1 MVISN
6 GQIQK
11 AILNIIDGQKIG
23 TFFTKTPNQSLPVD
37 VQAMKARDGSRTLQ
51 RLSTEQ
57 RKTIIQKMAKNLID
71 YSQDILQANK
81 RDLEEATK
89 EGQLTFRKMRGDK
102 RSLDFRTEIFF
113 TRSTGFVGK
122 ETANSRRRS
131 PTNIGKGRC
140 SRCVLVN

>member
-89 EGQLTFRKMRGDK
+89 EGQLAFRKMR
-102 RSLDFRTEIFF
+102 
-113 TRSTGFVGK
+113 
-122 ETANSRRRS
+122 
-131 PTNIGKGRC
+131 
-140 SRCVLVN
+140 